1 MSKKPRSAEW
11 FIRETRKQY
20 AANPGKPIRFEVDD
34 REMKAVNA
42 AYSKLVFNRENMVPW
57 LKGISEPP
65 PPPPRHIRENEPLRE
80 NVVSPKTPLRLRV
93 VFIGPN
99 VFTPRQVIRGTPAR
113 RYKGPEEAMGAWCAR
128 LDKLRGEFAPEHH
141 VEGRNIVT
149 MRPGED
155 RMDYEVWRG
164 EDWLAKRYATLYPA
178 EIARLLESGEG
189 LKFAVKMMEP
199 DAKLGRQWRRFRAE
213 GSKNGGKKR
222 ALATLPEI
230 AGHFRRYKRDNPGA
244 LYQDAEGAIAE
255 VLGYSEKSPRSLGK
269 LIHRRFGLPA
279 AKWYAALRPAP
290 PENIS
295 CTHPSHG

>member
-20 AANPGKPIRFEVDD
+20 AANPGKPIRFEVAD

-42 AYSKLVFNRENMVPW
+42 AYCKLVFDRGNMIQW

-65 PPPPRHIRENEPLRE
+65 PPPPRHISEGKLPKRKD
-80 NVVSPKTPLRLRV
+80 VSPKTPLRWRV
-93 VFIGPN
+93 SFIGPN
-99 VFTPRQVIRGTPAR
+99 VFAPAKVIRGTPAR
-113 RYKGPEEAMGAWCAR
+113 RYKGPREAMEAWCAR
-128 LDKLRGEFAPEHH
+128 LDKLRGEYSPEHH
-141 VEGRNIVT
+141 VEGRSILT
-149 MRPGED
+149 KCPGDD

-164 EDWLAKRYATLYPA
+164 EDWLARRYATLYPA
-178 EIARLLESGEG
+178 EIVRLLESRDG
-189 LKFAVKMMEP
+189 LKFAVTWMEP
-199 DAKLGRQWRRFRAE
+199 DAKLGRQWRRARAE

-222 ALATLPEI
+222 ALAALPEI
-230 AGHFRRYKRDNPGA
+230 VGHFQRYKRDNQGA

-255 VLGYSEKSPRSLGK
+255 ALGYSEKSPRSLGK
-269 LIHRRFGLPA
+269 LIHRRLGQPA